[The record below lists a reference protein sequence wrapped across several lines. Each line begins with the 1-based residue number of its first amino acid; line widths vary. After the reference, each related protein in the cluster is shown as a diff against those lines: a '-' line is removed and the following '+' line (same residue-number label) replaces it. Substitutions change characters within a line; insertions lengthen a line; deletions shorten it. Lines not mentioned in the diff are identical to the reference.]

1 MAVTSGVLVSGCGSV
16 TPTCLSPP
24 LELTVVTVEVSDGAG
39 DLAAD
44 QARLEA
50 LRRGLGARLATY
62 RTAAGISQPQLGQ
75 ALGRTRSMISKI
87 EHGTR
92 ALPAVL
98 WRIADDLCRA
108 EGVLV
113 AEHSV
118 LAQAERDYR
127 DRCRTHRRQAQVRQT
142 GARTQALPAWP
153 APVSPVVL
161 LRNGDDAWS
170 QTTLVTLSGGCGKL
184 AEELMQVV
192 TRLVRSLGR
201 RDAIR
206 LAGSVLAAAGLCGL
220 DADEYTRLARAVDSP
235 CRVDAQVVENVAG
248 MLASCKRLEDK
259 LGPCQVFDTVVA
271 QHRLVH
277 RLLDEGGCPD
287 QLRRPL
293 NLIDSN
299 IASTIGGY
307 LVDMGHPNEGRGYFE
322 HARKAAHDAR
332 NTAYAAYAAANTS
345 FTAFERADTP
355 TALDSA
361 AAARSLAARTDDL
374 RLKAFAEEQAAG
386 AYALDGQYGPCML
399 ACDRAHDFLATADR
413 ACATDSPAYWVHH
426 GSIDSQRSLLLSQL
440 GKPKEALDA
449 ATTAQAHYDPT
460 YVGRYTLCQVRLGYA
475 LVLSKDITE
484 ATRVLGDAA
493 AQAHLYP
500 RLTTELHTTRALMQ
514 PWENT
519 HAVTTL
525 DAQLH
530 ACGLLPTTTPGPAT
544 KNPRR

>member
-1 MAVTSGVLVSGCGSV
+1 MVIGVTAGGLVSGCGFV
-16 TPTCLSPP
+16 TPACLSLP
-24 LELTVVTVEVSDGAG
+24 LELTVVTVEVTDDAG

-44 QARLEA
+44 QVRLES
-50 LRRGLGARLATY
+50 LRCGLGARLATY

-92 ALPAVL
+92 GLPVML

-113 AEHSV
+113 AEHSA
-118 LAQAERDYR
+118 LAAAEQDYR
-127 DRCRTHRRQAQVRQT
+127 DRCRTHRRQAQVRQA
-142 GARTQALPAWP
+142 GAQARRQALPAWS
-153 APVSPVVL
+153 ALVSPVVL
-161 LRNGDDAWS
+161 LRSGDDAWS

-192 TRLVRSLGR
+192 SRLVRSLGR
-201 RDAIR
+201 RDAIC
-206 LAGSVLAAAGLCGL
+206 LAGSVLTAAGLCGL

-235 CRVDAQVVENVAG
+235 CRVDAQVVENVAV

-277 RLLDEGGCPD
+277 RFLDEGGCPD

-307 LVDMGHPNEGRGYFE
+307 LVDMGHLNEGRGYFE

-332 NTAYAAYAAANTS
+332 SPVYAAYAAANTS

-355 TALDSA
+355 TALDTA

-374 RLKAFAEEQAAG
+374 RLKAFAEEQAAA

-399 ACDRAHDFLATADR
+399 ACDRAHDFLATATVP
-413 ACATDSPAYWVHH
+413 AIDSPAYWVHH
-426 GSIDSQRSLLLSQL
+426 GSIDSQRSLLLSRL
-440 GKPKEALDA
+440 GKSKEALDA

-460 YVGRYTLCQVRLGYA
+460 YVGRCTLCQVRLGYA

-493 AQAHLYP
+493 THAHLYP
-500 RLTTELHTTRALMQ
+500 RITAELHTTRALMQ

-525 DAQLH
+525 DAQLE
-530 ACGLLPTTTPGPAT
+530 ACGLMPIRQAGTLGS
-544 KNPRR
+544 N

>member
-1 MAVTSGVLVSGCGSV
+1 MAVTSGVLVSGCGFV
-16 TPTCLSPP
+16 TPVWLSPP
-24 LELTVVTVEVSDGAG
+24 LELRAVTVERTEDAG
-39 DLAAD
+39 DLAAA
-44 QARLEA
+44 QARVET
-50 LRRGLGARLATY
+50 LRRSVGAQLATY
-62 RTAAGISQPQLGQ
+62 RTAAGISQPQLGH
-75 ALGRTRSMISKI
+75 ALGRTRSTISKI

-127 DRCRTHRRQAQVRQT
+127 DRCRTHRRHAQVQQR
-142 GARTQALPAWP
+142 RTQAQALPAWP
-153 APVSPVVL
+153 AFVSPVVL
-161 LRNGDDAWS
+161 LRIGDDAWA
-170 QTTLVTLSGGCGKL
+170 QTTLVNLSGGCGKL
-184 AEELMQVV
+184 AEELMAVV

-206 LAGSVLAAAGLCGL
+206 LAGSVLAAAGLSGL
-220 DADEYTRLARAVDSP
+220 DTDEYTRLAQALETPR
-235 CRVDAQVVENVAG
+235 RVDAQVVQSLAA
-248 MLASCKRLEDK
+248 MLAYCKRLEDK

-277 RLLDEGGCPD
+277 RILDNGCPN
-287 QLRRPL
+287 QLRRSL
-293 NLIDSN
+293 NVVDSN
-299 IASTIGGY
+299 IASAIGGY
-307 LVDMGHPNEGRGYFE
+307 MVGMGHPDEGRGYFE
-322 HARKAAHDAR
+322 HARKAAHDAG
-332 NTAYAAYAAANTS
+332 NPVCAAYAAANTS
-345 FTAFERADTP
+345 FAAFERADTP

-361 AAARSLAARTDDL
+361 AAARSLAARTDDA
-374 RLKAFAEEQAAG
+374 RLKSFAEQMAAG
-386 AYALDGQYGPCML
+386 AYALDGQYGPSMT
-399 ACDRAHDFLATADR
+399 AYDRAHDFLTNANGNPP
-413 ACATDSPAYWVHH
+413 DSPAYWVHH
-426 GSIDSQRSLLLSQL
+426 GSIDSGRGRLLSRL

-449 ATTAQAHYDPT
+449 ANTALAQYDPT

-475 LVLSKDITE
+475 LVFSKDITE

-500 RLTTELHTTRALMQ
+500 RLTAELHTTRALMQ

-519 HAVTTL
+519 HAVKTL

-530 ACGLLPTTTPGPAT
+530 ACGLLTNTSCDNIGARDPS
-544 KNPRR
+544 

>member
-1 MAVTSGVLVSGCGSV
+1 MAVTSGVLVSGCGFV
-16 TPTCLSPP
+16 TPVWLSPP
-24 LELTVVTVEVSDGAG
+24 LELRAVTVERTEDAG
-39 DLAAD
+39 DLAAA
-44 QARLEA
+44 QARLEG
-50 LRRGLGARLATY
+50 LRRSVGAQLATY
-62 RTAAGISQPQLGQ
+62 RTAAGISQPQLGH

-92 ALPAVL
+92 ALPAGL

-127 DRCRTHRRQAQVRQT
+127 DRCRTHRRHAQVQQT
-142 GARTQALPAWP
+142 PTQALPAWP
-153 APVSPVVL
+153 ALVSPVVL
-161 LRNGDDAWS
+161 LRHGDDTWP
-170 QTTLVTLSGGCGKL
+170 QTTLVNLSGCGKL
-184 AEELMQVV
+184 AEELMAVV
-192 TRLVRSLGR
+192 TRLVRALGR

-206 LAGSVLAAAGLCGL
+206 LAGSVLAAAGLSGL
-220 DADEYTRLARAVDSP
+220 DTDEYTRLAQALETPR
-235 CRVDAQVVENVAG
+235 RVDAQVVQNLAA
-248 MLASCKRLEDK
+248 MLAYCKRLEDT

-277 RLLDEGGCPD
+277 RILDNGCPN

-293 NLIDSN
+293 NLVDSN
-299 IASTIGGY
+299 IASAIGGY
-307 LVDMGHPNEGRGYFE
+307 LVDMGHHHEGRDYFE
-322 HARKAAHDAR
+322 HARKAAHDAG

-374 RLKAFAEEQAAG
+374 RLKAFAEEQAAA
-386 AYALDGQYGPCML
+386 AYALDGQYGRCML
-399 ACDRAHDFLATADR
+399 ACDRAHDFLSTATVP
-413 ACATDSPAYWVHH
+413 ATDSPAYWVHH

-449 ATTAQAHYDPT
+449 ANTAQAHYDPT
-460 YVGRYTLCQVRLGYA
+460 YVGRYTLCQVRLSYA
-475 LVLSKDITE
+475 LVFSKDIAE
-484 ATRVLGDAA
+484 ATRVLGDVA

-500 RLTTELHTTRALMQ
+500 RLTAELHTTRALMQ

-519 HAVTTL
+519 HAVKTL

-530 ACGLLPTTTPGPAT
+530 ACGLLTNTSCDNIGARDPS
-544 KNPRR
+544 